1 MPGRPRVLS
10 FDVSFDRDR
19 TAHSGLGGA
28 PIARDDAW
36 WAEHLVLAGLARCT
50 LTSLDYHA
58 HGSELTSTGSATA
71 RGLVTQRESDGRYAF
86 VELEV
91 VLDVELDPAPD
102 EESVLELVSNAER
115 DCFVGSSLLAEPRYA
130 WTVNGESIP

>member
-10 FDVSFDRDR
+10 FDVSVDRDR

-86 VELEV
+86 NFGN
-91 VLDVELDPAPD
+91 PFSGTHFGAPRT
-102 EESVLELVSNAER
+102 AAI
-115 DCFVGSSLLAEPRYA
+115 SLAFEFK
-130 WTVNGESIP
+130 